1 MVLLERSM
9 VISLFE
15 QQLVLVAAGQRFC
28 YSVSTARNGPGQLI
42 NSGCTP
48 LGRHFI
54 CKKIG
59 AGLPANTVFV
69 GRKETGEVYSDRL
82 AMKNPQRDWILTR
95 IIWLSGLE
103 DGLNKGNGVDTKS
116 RFIYIHGSPDST
128 VLGKPGSAG
137 CVRMHNEDVVDLFDR
152 IEEGDQVEIRSD

>member
-1 MVLLERSM
+1 MVSLERSM

-54 CKKIG
+54 YKKIG

-69 GRKETGEVYSDRL
+69 GRKETGEVYSDKL
-82 AMKNPQRDWILTR
+82 ALKNPQRDWILTR

-103 DGLNKGNGVDTKS
+103 DGLNKGNEMDTKS

-152 IEEGDQVEIRSD
+152 IEEGDHVEIRSD

>member
-28 YSVSTARNGPGQLI
+28 YSVSTARNGPGQQI
-42 NSGCTP
+42 DSGCTP

-54 CKKIG
+54 FKKIG
-59 AGLPANTVFV
+59 AGLPVNTVFV

-82 AMKNPQRDWILTR
+82 ALKNPQRDWILTR

-116 RFIYIHGSPDST
+116 RFIYIHGSYSLDRRFL
-128 VLGKPGSAG
+128 VMFNQYLLHGI
-137 CVRMHNEDVVDLFDR
+137 NEINFFFILF
-152 IEEGDQVEIRSD
+152 IKIKSL